1 MINLS
6 QIKIEDIIKKS
17 DNLVII
23 AIILLGLIITVK
35 VNAKNVSLS
44 NALTKKISVQKKMS
58 SLFTKINGSAS
69 DYQDYRKKI
78 FFEKD
83 SSVIVNLV
91 NEWARNYDVEVTSIK
106 PQYVKESGKFLYVPI
121 ELEAKTDY
129 FGLGQ
134 FLGQIENYEGFIDV
148 TSLRVFPQGYNRGE
162 KNIKQDQLNISLSF
176 TAVALKD
183 LDISEVIT
191 KRR

>member
-23 AIILLGLIITVK
+23 AIICLGLIITVK
-35 VNAKNVSLS
+35 VNAKNVSIS
-44 NALTKKISVQKKMS
+44 NSLTKKISAQKKMS
-58 SLFTKINGSAS
+58 SLYSKINESAS
-69 DYQDYRKKI
+69 DFQDYRKKI

-83 SSVIVNLV
+83 SSIIVNLV
-91 NEWARNYDVEVTSIK
+91 NEWARNYDIEVTSIK
-106 PQYVKESGKFLYVPI
+106 PQYIKEGGNFLYIPI
-121 ELEAKTDY
+121 ELEANADY

-134 FLGQIENYEGFIDV
+134 FLSQIENYEGFIDV
-148 TSLRVFPQGYNRGE
+148 NSLRVMPKNYNRGE
-162 KNIKQDQLNISLSF
+162 KNAKQDRLNISLSF
-176 TAVALKD
+176 NAVALKD

>member
-1 MINLS
+1 MINLN

-44 NALTKKISVQKKMS
+44 NTLTKKISVQKKMG
-58 SLFTKINGSAS
+58 SLFTKINESAS

-78 FFEKD
+78 FFEKE
-83 SSVIVNLV
+83 SSTIVNLV

-106 PQYVKESGKFLYVPI
+106 PQYTKESGKFLYVPI
-121 ELEAKTDY
+121 ELEAKADY

-134 FLGQIENYEGFIDV
+134 FLSQIENYEGFIDV
-148 TSLRVFPQGYNRGE
+148 TGLRVSPMGYSRSERNM
-162 KNIKQDQLNISLSF
+162 KPDQLNISLSF

-191 KRR
+191 KRH